1 METQPHPHHR
11 AHIAVGI
18 LCTALASAAAFQ
30 YFFYDQQYG
39 VALAL
44 FLLFVLAGIHV
55 LTALAGGRGN
65 VWAYFFLVPFGIS
78 LAATMLYSS
87 EPVRLLSLLISVF
100 SLAFFAFW
108 FSVPRTDFRD
118 VKSLWPFSFFL
129 ESFIPF
135 PRLGAFGRELVRNRG
150 QMSKVLVG
158 AGIAIPFLLLFGMLF
173 ISADGVIRQMFLEL
187 FADQS
192 LFWYFVNKSAWTIIS
207 FLFFA
212 SAGYALASRIT
223 ERRSP
228 EFGDDPE
235 PLDAVVV
242 NTFLVLLNILF
253 LGFIA
258 MQFFT
263 LFGGEKFLQAAS
275 VTYAQYARQGF
286 FQLLGVS
293 AIVFG
298 IVAVLYRFTGLRHW
312 LTRILAGAFILQTGV
327 IIASAIRRLLL
338 YIDTYGLTLSRY
350 WAFVAI
356 VLIALAL
363 AVTLAAML
371 AHAPHY
377 RFFNTLFMSSVCLL
391 SATLLFN
398 AEAHIVRVNT
408 ERFLSDPTR
417 QFDAL
422 YLGARLSSDAVP
434 VLADAFAR
442 IEVASNI
449 PPDVAEAF
457 LGLLKVKRQELRE
470 RMNQDWKRATISDYQ
485 ALASLERMFA
495 GE

>member
-18 LCTALASAAAFQ
+18 LCTALASAAVFQ

-65 VWAYFFLVPFGIS
+65 AWAYFFLVPFGMSI
-78 LAATMLYSS
+78 AATVLYSS

-108 FSVPRTDFRD
+108 FSVPRTDFLA

-150 QMSKVLVG
+150 HMSKMFVG

-173 ISADGVIRQMFLEL
+173 ISADGVIRQMFTDL
-187 FADQS
+187 FAEQS
-192 LFWYFVNKSAWTIIS
+192 LFWRVVNRSAWTIIS

-212 SAGYALASRIT
+212 SAGYALTSRIT
-223 ERRSP
+223 EHRSP
-228 EFGDDPE
+228 KFGHDPE

-242 NTFLVLLNILF
+242 NTFLVLLNFLF

-258 MQFFT
+258 VQFFM
-263 LFGGEKFLQAAS
+263 LFGGEKFLQAEN

-286 FQLLGVS
+286 FQLLAVS
-293 AIVFG
+293 ALVFG
-298 IVAVLYRFTGLRHW
+298 IVSVLYRFTGLWHW

-338 YIDTYGLTLSRY
+338 YVDIYGLTLSRY
-350 WAFVAI
+350 WAFIAMI
-356 VLIALAL
+356 LLALAL
-363 AVTLAAML
+363 IATFVAML
-371 AHAPHY
+371 ANAPHY
-377 RFFNTLFMSSVCLL
+377 RFFNILLLSSMFLL

-398 AEAHIVRVNT
+398 AEAHIARVNT
-408 ERFLSDPTR
+408 ERFLSDPT
-417 QFDAL
+417 QHFDAL

-442 IEVASNI
+442 IEIASNI
-449 PPDVAEAF
+449 PSDVAEVF
-457 LGLLKVKRQELRE
+457 RGSLKVKRQELRGTTV
-470 RMNQDWKRATISDYQ
+470 QDWKRATISDYQ
-485 ALASLERMFA
+485 ALASLERLFA